1 MTAEQEGTCN
11 SRWLVEGLSTKIATW
26 PPQPPSTLIFF
37 ILDNFLVIFLIYLLI
52 ILIMIKIETKFGGL
66 DKFLLLSSLFSITEL
81 TEKRQDIK
89 ISRSKFSIWP
99 NAHPL
104 IHMGPITLFTNFG
117 PFGTLLLVSVYTLV
131 LVYSSKEKMQIVRLY
146 LIHQL
151 LNPNCLLSLD
161 GFWCTYGDN

>member
-89 ISRSKFSIWP
+89 ISRSKFSI
-99 NAHPL
+99 
-104 IHMGPITLFTNFG
+104 
-117 PFGTLLLVSVYTLV
+117 
-131 LVYSSKEKMQIVRLY
+131 
-146 LIHQL
+146 
-151 LNPNCLLSLD
+151 
-161 GFWCTYGDN
+161 